1 MSNKSES
8 QFHPSGRLLRG
19 FVVANNDPKHQGRV
33 QVRIPELHGFD
44 SNALNSETQ
53 GNSTGNYKVFE
64 MDSSN
69 SGISSNSISNNKSD
83 FIETAN
89 LPWAQ
94 VLMPMDFIGF
104 QKAPQDAKEIKSE
117 KLSGTEKN
125 TELYRSIS
133 REGERRGGFG
143 KNIVLNPGTY
153 VWIQQLGGSDN
164 DLLVIGT
171 YASENEFSN
180 LTKPT
185 GENPSNSCVYDS
197 ISGHYYTFDDATGD
211 ILIHNRSGTQF
222 RWDSNGNSY
231 NDVVANK
238 NTSVQGNE
246 IYHIDGSNTFRIG
259 STNTGLIE
267 ADQNITVK
275 ANDTLN
281 VESNQNITIKGNKTD
296 KISGSENIE
305 VSGSTAI
312 KTGGFRND
320 NTSGT
325 HKITAS
331 VIYLN

>member
-1 MSNKSES
+1 
-8 QFHPSGRLLRG
+8 
-19 FVVANNDPKHQGRV
+19 
-33 QVRIPELHGFD
+33 
-44 SNALNSETQ
+44 
-53 GNSTGNYKVFE
+53 
-64 MDSSN
+64 
-69 SGISSNSISNNKSD
+69 
-83 FIETAN
+83 
-89 LPWAQ
+89 
-94 VLMPMDFIGF
+94 MPMDFIGF

-164 DLLVIGT
+164 DLLVLGT

-197 ISGHYYTFDDATGD
+197 ITGHYYTFDDATGD

-222 RWDSNGNSY
+222 RWDSTGNSY

-305 VSGSTAI
+305 VSGSATI
-312 KTGGFRND
+312 KTGGSRND